1 LKADT
6 RYKFTNKTRSRIDG
20 ALFHSI
26 KILALGK
33 SYDLSV
39 SIVPPAVIK
48 KFNLMYRGK
57 KTATDILSFPL
68 SKGEGEIYICPSEAR
83 KEAKKFGRS
92 YDNFLSFLF
101 IHGCMHLKGHDHSA
115 TMERIEAKIRHKFNI

>member
-1 LKADT
+1 MKADT